1 MSSSTIDT
9 ATWLQGTTVY
19 LIGPMGA
26 GKTTVGQVLAESL
39 GYRYFDTDQ
48 VIETAAQQSIAQ
60 IFADSGEAVF
70 RQLET
75 DTLQALSPLLRCVIA
90 TGGGIVLKP
99 ENWGYLRNGV
109 IVWLDVPV
117 DLLHD
122 RLIADTTRPLLQ
134 AGNLRDRLQ
143 TLDQERRSRYAQADI
158 PIAIAAG
165 ESPEAIVQRILQ
177 SLTEACQSKAAADT
191 ETRRLNAES
200 PYQVES

>member
-1 MSSSTIDT
+1 MSNSTIDT

-19 LIGPMGA
+19 LIGLMGS
-26 GKTTVGQVLAESL
+26 GKTTVGQALAESL

-60 IFADSGEAVF
+60 IFADSGEPVF

-75 DTLQALSPLLRCVIA
+75 DTLQALAPLLRCVIA

-109 IVWLDVPV
+109 IVWLDVSV
-117 DLLHD
+117 EVLHE

-134 AGNLRDRLQ
+134 GSELRDRLQ

-158 PIAIAAG
+158 RIEIAAG
-165 ESPEAIVQRILQ
+165 DGTEAIVQRIQ
-177 SLTEACQSKAAADT
+177 TAIDTACQAKAQADDMT
-191 ETRRLNAES
+191 QQLNASQPFELN
-200 PYQVES
+200 